1 MTPTQIRKGLSR
13 FKAAEDAVNR
23 MLLKGTDIEKHWR
36 ESNTNKANKSKEV
49 QGLHGENPKSTGG
62 N

>member
-1 MTPTQIRKGLSR
+1 MTPVQLRKGMSR

-23 MLLKGTDIEKHWR
+23 MLLKEIDIERHWR
-36 ESNTNKANKSKEV
+36 ESNIDKANKSKEV
-49 QGLHGENPKSTGG
+49 QGLHGENTKSTGG